1 MRHTLFGLL
10 VLIKFIGD
18 TYFKDCTD
26 IIFGTN
32 AHEIVKTNTV
42 LILPDGEITSFKDM
56 LIYLRRKLSTDWQ
69 RKKEAL
75 LLLSR

>member
-42 LILPDGEITSFKDM
+42 LIPVMHLNSLQLTILM
-56 LIYLRRKLSTDWQ
+56 HL
-69 RKKEAL
+69 
-75 LLLSR
+75 